1 MPSNTPNVGAPLWA
15 ASQASPWLTE
25 SQAARIWDAFAV
37 TVIVERK
44 DLTSPPGACADGA
57 RYLVNGVATGL
68 WAGHDGDLAIAVGA
82 NASNGWYFAEIGL
95 QGMLLYNRAEARNY
109 RYESGVWTA
118 FADTLSRFQD
128 LLDVTISGLADGD
141 LFVWDAS
148 NGLLFPQTVANL
160 IAPILTSYVLASLDT
175 DVTLAANSDARV
187 ASQKAIKTY
196 VDNAVTGLLD
206 LKGGQD
212 CSANPNYP
220 AASKGDY
227 YFVTVAGKIGGA
239 SGTSVLAGDIF
250 FASADNA
257 GGTQAGVGSSWDV
270 MHTSSLVGAL
280 LAANNLSDLG
290 SAPTALTNLG
300 GTTVGKGVFTAANP
314 SAITFFR
321 VNADNSVSLLSASAF
336 RTAIGA
342 GTGSGSGDMLAAN
355 NLSDLSNIGTAR
367 TNLGLLRLIA
377 TFFTTAPTASE
388 VLAIYIAVDAFTL
401 AANLSGSQVSVGTN
415 PAGTFAIDIQKN
427 GSTIATISIST
438 LGVATLTTSG
448 GTAKSIAAG
457 DIIKLVAPAG
467 VDATIANVAI
477 TLKGT
482 L

>member
-1 MPSNTPNVGAPLWA
+1 MSSNTPNVQAPLWEA
-15 ASQASPWLTE
+15 AQASPWLTQG
-25 SQAARIWDAFAV
+25 QAARIWDAFAV
-37 TVIVERK
+37 TVIVESMA
-44 DLTSPPGACADGA
+44 LSAPPGACADGA
-57 RYLVNGVATGL
+57 RYIVAGSPTGA
-68 WAGHDGDLAIAVGA
+68 WAGRSGQLAISVGA
-82 NASNGWYFAEIGL
+82 NASNGWYFADVALE
-95 QGMLLYNRAEARNY
+95 GMLLYNRATDLNY
-109 RYESGVWTA
+109 RYHLGSWNV
-118 FADTLSRFQD
+118 FSDSVSRFQD
-128 LLDVTISGLADGD
+128 LLDVTASGLADGD
-141 LFVWDAS
+141 VWVWDAS
-148 NGLLFPQTVANL
+148 NGLLFPQTIANL
-160 IAPILTSYVLASLDT
+160 IAPILASYVLATLDT
-175 DVTLAANSDARV
+175 DGTLAANSDARV
-187 ASQKAIKTY
+187 ASQKATKTY
-196 VDNAVTGLLD
+196 VDAAVTGLLD
-206 LKGGQD
+206 LKGGED

-239 SGTSVLAGDIF
+239 SGTAVLAGDIF

-257 GGTQAGVGSSWDV
+257 GGTQGAVGGSWDV

-388 VLAIYIAVDAFTL
+388 VLAIYIAADAFTL

-438 LGVATLTTSG
+438 LGVVTLTTSG